1 MIVNVVI
8 NQGKW
13 RSLRDDQRAL
23 LNRMAGWLEAENA
36 RWVVERKAADEKKI
50 KEAGIQIIDL
60 GPKHRQIA
68 YDAYWAALA
77 KRAPEPIKE
86 LRALSDRL
94 R

>member
-1 MIVNVVI
+1 M
-8 NQGKW
+8 
-13 RSLRDDQRAL
+13 
-23 LNRMAGWLEAENA
+23 
-36 RWVVERKAADEKKI
+36 
-50 KEAGIQIIDL
+50 QIIDL

-68 YDAYWAALA
+68 YDAYWNTLA